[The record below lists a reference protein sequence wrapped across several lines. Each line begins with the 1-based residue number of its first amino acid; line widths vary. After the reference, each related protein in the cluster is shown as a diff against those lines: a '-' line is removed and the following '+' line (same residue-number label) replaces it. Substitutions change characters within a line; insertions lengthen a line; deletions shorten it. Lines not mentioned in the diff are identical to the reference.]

1 MQILLYLGIIF
12 SFILSLCVFIIL
24 WDAYRQYKE
33 EWKRFDDEKNHKTNQ
48 KQGPLTYFST
58 S

>member
-24 WDAYRQYKE
+24 WDAYHQYKE
-33 EWKRFDDEKNHKTNQ
+33 GWKRFDDERNHKTNQ
-48 KQGPLTYFST
+48 KQ
-58 S
+58 

>member
-24 WDAYRQYKE
+24 WDAYHQYKE
-33 EWKRFDDEKNHKTNQ
+33 EWKRFDDERNHKTNQ
-48 KQGPLTYFST
+48 KQ
-58 S
+58 

>member
-12 SFILSLCVFIIL
+12 SFILSLCVFITL

-33 EWKRFDDEKNHKTNQ
+33 EWKRFDDEETIKPTYTNERI
-48 KQGPLTYFST
+48 Y
-58 S
+58 

>member
-1 MQILLYLGIIF
+1 MQILLYPAIAF

-33 EWKRFDDEKNHKTNQ
+33 EWKRFDDEETIKPTRYNDH
-48 KQGPLTYFST
+48 
-58 S
+58 